1 MEMIMINPWRLKVVM
16 NSDDMEKYA
25 LSGGKE
31 SPRSRKSALR
41 LILSEAKEQTGFD
54 SKGRRI
60 LVRMFPAPDGGCE
73 MFVSRL
79 SDMGE
84 LETRDM
90 EIPECFY
97 AKDGMC
103 VYLFSSFSNLISAC
117 RSLSASGYCDE
128 SAAYKDESKTAWYL
142 VLSSASPLVCEMGGI
157 LMRPGTISYINEY
170 CSLICE
176 SAVTVLAAFA

>member
-16 NSDDMEKYA
+16 SSDDMEKYA
-25 LSGGKE
+25 LSGGRE
-31 SPRSRKSALR
+31 SPRARKSALR

-54 SKGRRI
+54 SIGRRI

-90 EIPECFY
+90 AHPGC
-97 AKDGMC
+97 ACARDGMC
-103 VYLFSSFSNLISAC
+103 VYLFTSFSNLISAC
-117 RSLSASGYCDE
+117 RSLSAAGYRDE
-128 SAAYKDESKTAWYL
+128 SAAYRDENKNAWYL
-142 VLSSASPLVCEMGGI
+142 VLSSASPLACEMGGI

-170 CSLICE
+170 CSLICD
-176 SAVTVLAAFA
+176 SAVNVLSDFA